1 MWYTRL
7 AYKPATHKILEQKQL
22 RKTLPF
28 QVEEEPNLETSPEP
42 SPVDQ
47 PDNTAPDQ
55 PIAEIP
61 QEITPDIPL
70 LPDNINQDIGNSDVN
85 SPEPPAQSINPDAG
99 PSEIPRSPHDGCHCD
114 RRLREIPSDLPYR
127 RIFWDADGA
136 CPDCQA
142 KAKAFNQRQEEF
154 FNRLTA
160 TNV

>member
-47 PDNTAPDQ
+47 PDNTTPDQ

-70 LPDNINQDIGNSDVN
+70 LPGVPDTGPHLALPLPSLVN
-85 SPEPPAQSINPDAG
+85 
-99 PSEIPRSPHDGCHCD
+99 
-114 RRLREIPSDLPYR
+114 
-127 RIFWDADGA
+127 
-136 CPDCQA
+136 
-142 KAKAFNQRQEEF
+142 
-154 FNRLTA
+154 T
-160 TNV
+160 